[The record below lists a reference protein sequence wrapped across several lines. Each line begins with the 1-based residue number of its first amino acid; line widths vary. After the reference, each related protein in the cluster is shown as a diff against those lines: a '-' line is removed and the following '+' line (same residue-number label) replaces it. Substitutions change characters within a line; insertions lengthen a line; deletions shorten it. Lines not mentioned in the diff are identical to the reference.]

1 MIEIDNLSDVSK
13 IINSKSSVLLDF
25 WAPWCGP
32 CKAIMPM
39 LEKLSEDYSD
49 VTFAKINVEDNKEI
63 VDHYRVSSVPSL
75 VFIKNGKVEDTQ
87 VGVKSQAFIEEKI
100 NSIID

>member
-13 IINSKSSVLLDF
+13 IVNSKSSVLLDF

-49 VTFAKINVEDNKEI
+49 VTFAKINVEDNKDI
-63 VDHYRVSSVPSL
+63 VDHYKVSSVPSL
-75 VFIKNGKVEDTQ
+75 VFIKNGKIEDTQ
-87 VGVKSQAFIEEKI
+87 VGVKSQSFIEEKI